1 MNVSK
6 KWELLFELH
15 LKMLGKIDLNCDMG
29 EGYTTDALIMP
40 LITSANIACGYHAGG
55 GELMRQTI
63 RLALQH
69 NVAIGAHPSF
79 DDREGFGRRE
89 MHLSSDEIY
98 QIVLDQVYIIR
109 KAAEEEGASLHHV
122 KPHGALYNMAAND
135 AMVADTIS
143 RAIKA
148 IDDSLIL
155 YGLPNSAS
163 KTSATQHGLGFY
175 REVFSD
181 RTYTDEG
188 ILTPR
193 GNTNAMIETAEQSV
207 AQVLQIILQESLQS
221 TTGQEIPIKA
231 DTICIHGDGEH
242 AVEFAQSINRALH
255 QNNITISAI
264 K

>member
-6 KWELLFELH
+6 KRELLFELH

-40 LITSANIACGYHAGG
+40 LISSANIACGYHAGG

-69 NVAIGAHPSF
+69 QVSIGAHPSF
-79 DDREGFGRRE
+79 DDKLGFGRRE
-89 MHLSSDEIY
+89 MHLSSDEIHG
-98 QIVLDQVYIIR
+98 IIHDQLNIIR
-109 KAAEEEGASLHHV
+109 KAAAEEGAVLHHV
-122 KPHGALYNMAAND
+122 KPHGALYNMAAKD
-135 AMVADTIS
+135 AMVADAIS

-163 KTSATQHGLGFY
+163 ETSASQHGLRFY

-188 ILTPR
+188 MLTPR
-193 GNTNAMIETAEQSV
+193 GNTNAMIKTAEQGV
-207 AQVLQIILQESLQS
+207 AQVLQIILQETLQS

-242 AVEFAQSINRALH
+242 AIEFAQEINRALH
-255 QNNITISAI
+255 QNKITISAI

>member
-1 MNVSK
+1 
-6 KWELLFELH
+6 
-15 LKMLGKIDLNCDMG
+15 MLRKIDLNCDMG
-29 EGYTTDALIMP
+29 EGYATDALIMP
-40 LITSANIACGYHAGG
+40 LISSANIACGYHAGG
-55 GELMRQTI
+55 RELMRQTI

-69 NVAIGAHPSF
+69 DVAIGAHPSF
-79 DDREGFGRRE
+79 DDKEGFGRRE
-89 MHLSSDEIY
+89 MHLSLEEIHQLVTD
-98 QIVLDQVYIIR
+98 QINSIL
-109 KAAEEEGASLHHV
+109 KAAEAEGARLSHV
-122 KPHGALYNMAAND
+122 KPHGALYNMAAKD
-135 AMVADTIS
+135 AMVADAIS

-148 IDDSLIL
+148 IDVSLIL

-163 KTSATQHGLGFY
+163 ETSAAQHRLRFY

-181 RTYTDEG
+181 RTYTNEG
-188 ILTPR
+188 MLTPR

-207 AQVLQIILQESLQS
+207 AQVLQIVLHKTLQS

-242 AVEFAQSINRALH
+242 AVEFAQSINRTLH

>member
-1 MNVSK
+1 MR
-6 KWELLFELH
+6 E
-15 LKMLGKIDLNCDMG
+15 KIDLNCDMG
-29 EGYTTDALIMP
+29 EGYATDALIMP
-40 LITSANIACGYHAGG
+40 LISSANIACGYHAGG

-69 NVAIGAHPSF
+69 DVAIGAHPSF
-79 DDREGFGRRE
+79 EDKEGFGRRE

-98 QIVLDQVYIIR
+98 QIVLNQVNIMR
-109 KAAEEEGASLHHV
+109 KAAAEEGAKLHHV
-122 KPHGALYNMAAND
+122 KPHGALYNMAAKD
-135 AMVADTIS
+135 ALIADAIS
-143 RAIKA
+143 RAIKE
-148 IDDSLIL
+148 IDPSLVL

-163 KTSATQHGLGFY
+163 ERSAAQHGLQFY

-188 ILTPR
+188 LLTPR
-193 GNTNAMIETAEQSV
+193 SQPNAMIETTEQSV
-207 AQVLQIILQESLQS
+207 AQVLQIILQETLQS

-242 AVEFAQSINRALH
+242 AVEFAQMINRALH